1 MTRTKSPPVDR
12 PEQNLNTVLVL
23 SFEQDANDQPRR
35 IRYLACPG
43 KETMWRVD
51 ERRCGVGWQ
60 TIDTEPIENLQLSQP
75 DQTPKTERQTDVG
88 V

>member
-1 MTRTKSPPVDR
+1 MTQTKSPPVDR

-23 SFEQDANDQPRR
+23 SFEQDATDQPRR
-35 IRYLACPG
+35 IRYLACRG
-43 KETMWRVD
+43 KETMWRVE